1 MTVLL
6 EFESKEI
13 CMFFSL
19 KFVLNFYVENIPNRM
34 QENVLNEDICIHA
47 DCFYSSR
54 LGRYYSDH
62 LVRGEGVGNWFS
74 FHQFND
80 V

>member
-34 QENVLNEDICIHA
+34 QENVLIEDICIHA
-47 DCFYSSR
+47 DWGDII
-54 LGRYYSDH
+54 L
-62 LVRGEGVGNWFS
+62 LVF
-74 FHQFND
+74 F
-80 V
+80 